1 MLTRT
6 IDEYVASLYERLR
19 DSLAIARDCAVKE
32 AQRQKWL
39 YRSGTLNS
47 NTVNSKFHL
56 IRSFFQILAR
66 ILSFHV

>member
-1 MLTRT
+1 ML
-6 IDEYVASLYERLR
+6 IYKSFCPCRLR
-19 DSLAIARDCAVKE
+19 IEMTTGHLPFGFKY
-32 AQRQKWL
+32 RQLNGK

-47 NTVNSKFHL
+47 NKVNSKFHL